1 MVFLL
6 KQSELVPR
14 LQTLSTQI
22 DAYRRSFEY
31 ISDYIGLSGLKIWQE
46 EFTRIINYNVEQEC
60 NSFLRHKVFFSV
72 LFLITVGPTVNV
84 GEEMN
89 ETF

>member
-72 LFLITVGPTVNV
+72 LFLITVSPTVNV